1 MKNDY
6 KIIQLYE
13 KIEELREQ
21 VKNNEKAITYYEHLK
36 EINEND
42 RLYGCI
48 FINDGILNDTLEDFE
63 MYQNAYVRDILQVYK
78 NELENILIKIE
89 L

>member
-6 KIIQLYE
+6 QIMQLYE
-13 KIEELREQ
+13 KIEELRKQ
-21 VKNNEKAITYYEHLK
+21 VETNEKAILYYKHLK
-36 EINEND
+36 EINKND
-42 RLYGCI
+42 IHYGWI
-48 FINDGILNDTLEDFE
+48 FINDNILNDTLEDFE
-63 MYQNAYVRDILQVYK
+63 MYQNAYVRDILQVYR

>member
-6 KIIQLYE
+6 QIIQLYE
-13 KIEELREQ
+13 KIEELRKQ
-21 VKNNEKAITYYEHLK
+21 VKNNEKAMIYYEYLK
-36 EINEND
+36 EINKKD
-42 RLYGCI
+42 IHYGWM
-48 FINDGILNDTLEDFE
+48 FINDDILNDTLEDFE